1 MGLGKT
7 LQIIAFLHTILTHE
21 KIAKKINKILI
32 VVPKN
37 VVLNWMNEFEKWLY
51 GETDSI
57 NVSYIFNLFLFL
69 FYNLFST
76 QSWIHGRPTKNASG
90 LLSIGTILTDLL
102 Y

>member
-1 MGLGKT
+1 MNLVVEVKDFPYFNFLFYKSVAILGHCMGLGKT

-21 KIAKKINKILI
+21 KISKKINKVLV

-57 NVSYIFNLFLFL
+57 NVC
-69 FYNLFST
+69 FY
-76 QSWIHGRPTKNASG
+76 
-90 LLSIGTILTDLL
+90 LSEQTTSAFTVWL
-102 Y
+102 

>member
-21 KIAKKINKILI
+21 KIAKKIYKVLV

-51 GETDSI
+51 GEIDSI
-57 NVSYIFNLFLFL
+57 NVCFCFRSFINFFISIWNW
-69 FYNLFST
+69 T
-76 QSWIHGRPTKNASG
+76 HGKLMKNASKLSNVG
-90 LLSIGTILTDLL
+90 LIMKDQQCL
-102 Y
+102 